1 MPNKP
6 RVQLQVDIGKGV
18 PVIIKP
24 GAHSGESGS
33 DYDTPRSNKSSSTP
47 STATPTTATSN
58 KVRRRSRAARRSTG
72 ITPTEADLD
81 TPDKV
86 DEVGL
91 SPIST
96 PKSSKSERDPLTKM
110 SGATSLL
117 VPDIPVYRVPAKP
130 KPPTSP
136 KPDKVARLTK
146 ELASMRRKI
155 EENDCM
161 LIQGLEELRR
171 KDLNIRALDKTQ
183 QRLASTLTQLERDI
197 EKMTTTQAENDK
209 FTKENASLIRV
220 IGKLSN
226 KVHKPR

>member
-1 MPNKP
+1 MNLTLHPF
-6 RVQLQVDIGKGV
+6 
-18 PVIIKP
+18 
-24 GAHSGESGS
+24 
-33 DYDTPRSNKSSSTP
+33 
-47 STATPTTATSN
+47 
-58 KVRRRSRAARRSTG
+58 RRSTG

-146 ELASMRRKI
+146 VW
-155 EENDCM
+155 
-161 LIQGLEELRR
+161 
-171 KDLNIRALDKTQ
+171 IRISFYLF
-183 QRLASTLTQLERDI
+183 LFLY
-197 EKMTTTQAENDK
+197 
-209 FTKENASLIRV
+209 
-220 IGKLSN
+220 
-226 KVHKPR
+226 